1 MLEFLKI
8 EKKHKPIIYNIYKY
22 LKSECVGYESK
33 VKGYELM
40 KEFNIKDHKTLRS
53 YIEEIRQSDELQK
66 FVCSEAGQNGGYWLA
81 TNENEVA
88 ITLEHLYKR
97 SMEMLRTYS
106 ILKNKARLNNQRR
119 LKLSQYEKEV
129 YQSIIEKG
137 VENAKD

>member
-8 EKKHKPIIYNIYKY
+8 EKKHRPIIYGIYKY
-22 LKSECVGYESK
+22 FKSECVGYEK
-33 VKGYELM
+33 RVKGYELM
-40 KEFNIKDHKTLRS
+40 KQFNIKDHKTLRS
-53 YIEEIRQSDELQK
+53 CIEEIRQSDELQK

-81 TNENEVA
+81 TNDNEVE

-129 YQSIIEKG
+129 YKSIIEQG
-137 VENAKD
+137 E